1 MTLSTAAITLF
12 LVMDPLG
19 NIPIFI
25 SILGTIE
32 EKRRTMVLLREAA
45 IAFIILTLFLF
56 FGQHILHG
64 LGVTES
70 ALQIAGG
77 IILFLIALKMIF
89 PRHGQNKREP
99 QIGEPFVVP
108 MAIPLLAGPSA
119 LATVLLFA
127 TRDVDKMITAF
138 YAVAIASVAS
148 TIILLISSMLRRVLG
163 QKGLVA
169 IERLMGMI
177 LTTVAVQMF
186 LHGLH
191 NDFNIPYG

>member
-12 LVMDPLG
+12 LVMDSLG
-19 NIPIFI
+19 NIPAFI
-25 SILGTIE
+25 TILSTVE
-32 EKRRTMVLLREAA
+32 EKRRIVVLLRESF
-45 IAFIILTLFLF
+45 IAFVILTVFLF

-64 LGVTES
+64 LGISQS

-77 IILFLIALKMIF
+77 IILFLIALKMIS
-89 PRHGQNKREP
+89 PPQGQNQREP
-99 QIGEPFVVP
+99 QIGEPFIVP

-127 TRDVDKMITAF
+127 TQDVDRMITAF
-138 YAVAIASVAS
+138 FAVTIASVAS
-148 TIILLISSMLRRVLG
+148 TFVLLLANMLRRVLG

-169 IERLMGMI
+169 VERLMGMI

-186 LHGLH
+186 LHGIHSNFHLS
-191 NDFNIPYG
+191 